1 MKIILFTFLIAIA
14 LTSHADDMNEY
25 MNETLDLINMEE
37 YEEALE
43 RTIWFH
49 NHVLEHDESMT
60 GVRLSFALMYWNDFG
75 KKYPPALA
83 ALKNIRDEN
92 TNKLISGGGSP
103 DIFQDTVA
111 INDELS
117 GNDKSIELFKTLDKK
132 RPDFAKRVWHYID
145 ETVLKEKEYTLA
157 AKYTGDVHKAY
168 QKQEQ
173 EYLWMVKLQKEHGS
187 TSDNDFKETIDRIFV
202 DDTLKLIHLA
212 TALDDRETAIKVQN
226 AAKAIVKDIR
236 LDESIINK

>member
-1 MKIILFTFLIAIA
+1 MKIILFAFLIAIA
-14 LTSHADDMNEY
+14 LTSHADDMSEY

-75 KKYPPALA
+75 KKYQPALA
-83 ALKNIRDEN
+83 ALKSIRDEN

-117 GNDKSIELFKTLDKK
+117 DNDKSIELFKALDKK
-132 RPDFAKRVWHYID
+132 RPDFAKRVWNYID
-145 ETVLKEKEYTLA
+145 ETVIKEKDYALA
-157 AKYTGDVHKAY
+157 AKYTGDILKAY
-168 QKQEQ
+168 QKEENQ
-173 EYLWMVKLQKEHGS
+173 YLSLIGLQKEHG
-187 TSDNDFKETIDRIFV
+187 TTVGNNFKETIDRIFV
-202 DDTLKLIHLA
+202 DDTLQLIHLA
-212 TALDDRETAIKVQN
+212 TALDDRETAVKIQS

-236 LDESIINK
+236 LNEPIIQ